1 MLPVCPH
8 LLCSLF
14 FPNFVSAAACVT
26 FLARVFTAQ
35 SAQMLTYVPTV
46 NRLAFREICIH
57 QKGDM
62 ICRIYWSRLAGFRLS
77 FHYPTDW
84 HLRKIPFPLGT
95 TQVGMPII
103 SSSNSILMIIPGPE
117 RQSTCYSLVEGTGR
131 CKRWL
136 LRGCFAGRGKDS
148 RRNRVYHYT
157 TQFARQPSNCM

>member
-1 MLPVCPH
+1 VLCVPKSACAERVIGTPFFCVFPSFILILFHSQVHDIHPSHPFILVPDKPKRSTSEPDFMASQQFDSGDEQCRGSPHKDTFRPVTLFSFSYEASRSTVLPVCPH

-62 ICRIYWSRLAGFRLS
+62 ICRIY
-77 FHYPTDW
+77 
-84 HLRKIPFPLGT
+84 
-95 TQVGMPII
+95 
-103 SSSNSILMIIPGPE
+103 
-117 RQSTCYSLVEGTGR
+117 
-131 CKRWL
+131 
-136 LRGCFAGRGKDS
+136 
-148 RRNRVYHYT
+148 
-157 TQFARQPSNCM
+157 